1 MRQNDRMRSLLTALQ
16 SFRSRPPAER
26 ARLVRLLVDQ
36 VRRDG
41 VRSALQRVR
50 EGGVSAVPPHDY
62 ARWYLRH
69 TPGPLELDRMR
80 TEAQRFRYQ
89 PQITIVT
96 PVYNTDPEWLDA
108 CAESVV
114 AQVYPRWQ
122 WSIGN
127 DGSTKPGT
135 LAALDRTAA
144 RDSRIV
150 LSHAPA
156 NGGISAATN
165 LALSRADGE
174 YVALMDSDDALLP
187 HALFRM
193 VEQLNRHETPADV
206 LYSDEDKL
214 DLDGSRCEAYFKPD
228 WSPEHFLSNMYVCH
242 LLMAR
247 RDLVQAVGGFRTAF
261 DFSQDYDLM
270 LRLMERARR
279 IDHVS
284 DILYHWRKVPQSGA
298 TAGDAKPPAHIAGR
312 RALQDY
318 LDRNQMPGEVVDA
331 GVPGFYRPR
340 FRVDQDPLVSAI
352 AASPADA
359 AGLQR
364 AAARAG
370 ARIERVAEPER
381 AAGSFVLFGSEG
393 VRGVD
398 DEWLLALLE
407 VMQLPGV
414 AAATPMI
421 LGEDGRIHAAGLVLG
436 GTRVA
441 GAPLVGHFP
450 AGGGYFGSTL
460 VLRNVSAAGIM
471 GLLVRR
477 DAFAQVGGFD
487 GALDGGDA
495 RAIDLCLRLRRAGH
509 RIVHTPWARL
519 IDRWP
524 PVGDLLQPGDR
535 ARLQAVWQNGLDS
548 DPYYNRHLSAASL
561 DYHLNV

>member
-50 EGGVSAVPPHDY
+50 EGGVSAMPRDDY

-69 TPGPLELDRMR
+69 TPGPPELDRMR
-80 TEAQRFRYQ
+80 AEAQRFRYQ
-89 PQITIVT
+89 PRITIVT
-96 PVYNTDPEWLDA
+96 PVYNTDPQWLEA

-135 LAALDRTAA
+135 LVALDRAAA

-206 LYSDEDKL
+206 VYSDEDKL
-214 DLDGSRCEAYFKPD
+214 DLDGTRCEAYFKPD

-247 RDLVQAVGGFRTAF
+247 RDLVQAVGGFRSAY

-270 LRLMERARR
+270 LRLMEQARR

-298 TAGDAKPPAHIAGR
+298 TVGDAKPPAHIAGR

-318 LDRNQMPGEVVDA
+318 LDRNQVPGEVVDA
-331 GVPGFYRPR
+331 GVPGFYRAR
-340 FRVDQDPLVSAI
+340 CRVDQQPLVSAI
-352 AASPADA
+352 AWPPGDA
-359 AGLQR
+359 AGIER
-364 AAARAG
+364 ASARAG
-370 ARIERVAEPER
+370 ARIERVAEPDR
-381 AAGSFVLFGSEG
+381 AAGAYLLFGSEG
-393 VRGVD
+393 VTGGD

-407 VMQLPGV
+407 VLQLPGV
-414 AAATPMI
+414 AAAAPMI
-421 LGEDGRIHAAGLVLG
+421 LGEDGRIRAAGLVLG

-487 GALDGGDA
+487 VALGGGDA
-495 RAIDLCLRLRRAGH
+495 RAIDVCLRLRRAGH

-519 IDRWP
+519 IDRRP
-524 PVGDLLQPGDR
+524 PADDLLHPGDG
-535 ARLQAVWQNGLDS
+535 ARLQAVWQTVLDS
-548 DPYYNRHLSAASL
+548 DPYYNRHLSSASL
-561 DYHLNV
+561 DYHVNV